1 MVVTTSIV
9 RPRLAGG
16 RPATDQE
23 KALIK
28 RAEDLIRAHEENHRE
43 IARAHA
49 NIAVMAARGKPGA
62 QVDGIINKIMKD
74 LDASQ
79 AGMDHVEGMLI
90 VDHNGPNG
98 RNGPAT
104 GVRSGPAP

>member
-49 NIAVMAARGKPGA
+49 NIAVMAARGKPRA
-62 QVDGIINKIMKD
+62 QVDGIINKIMKH

-79 AGMDHVEGMLI
+79 AGRDRVQGMLTAG
-90 VDHNGPNG
+90 HTRPHP
-98 RNGPAT
+98 R
-104 GVRSGPAP
+104 